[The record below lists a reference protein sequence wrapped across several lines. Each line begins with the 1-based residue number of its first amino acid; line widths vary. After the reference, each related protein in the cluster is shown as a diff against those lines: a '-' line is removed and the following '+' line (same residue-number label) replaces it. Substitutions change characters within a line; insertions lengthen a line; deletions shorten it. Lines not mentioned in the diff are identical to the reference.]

1 MEMMGFFY
9 FELRRESVS
18 CGEKEREVK
27 GEREREREIE
37 REGQRELW
45 GALMEV
51 R

>member
-27 GEREREREIE
+27 GERERE
-37 REGQRELW
+37 GQRELW